1 MRIISGSARGRK
13 LFTPASH
20 NRAIRPTSDRA
31 REALFSIIGEQIV
44 NCNVLDL
51 FGGTGAFGCEAL
63 SRNAK
68 LVAFVDNAKSAL
80 NLIYKNV
87 KLIPDGLERA
97 LILRHDLQKGI
108 TESLFSGHSD
118 VGFGLIFAD
127 PPYRTEL
134 SSKIISSLDNNSI
147 LSSDPLIIIEE
158 EKSFNPPDKLE
169 KLELSDIRIYGDTSF
184 IFYRCKKPLNFEH
197 FRSKL

>member
-13 LFTPASH
+13 LFTPASY

-31 REALFSIIGEQIV
+31 REALFSIIGAQIV

-80 NLIYKNV
+80 DLIYKNV

-118 VGFGLIFAD
+118 VRFGLIFAD

-134 SSKIISSLDNNSI
+134 SSKIISALDNNSI

-169 KLELSDIRIYGDTSF
+169 KLELSDVRNYGDTSF
-184 IFYRCKKPLNFEH
+184 IFYRCKKTINFEH
-197 FRSKL
+197 FRSKS

>member
-13 LFTPASH
+13 LFTPASY

-80 NLIYKNV
+80 DLIYKNV

-118 VGFGLIFAD
+118 VRFGLIFAD

-134 SSKIISSLDNNSI
+134 SSKIISALDNNSI

-169 KLELSDIRIYGDTSF
+169 KLELSDVRNYGDTSF
-184 IFYRCKKPLNFEH
+184 IFYRCKKTINFEH
-197 FRSKL
+197 FRSKS